1 MHKEETKM
9 SVFGGMK
16 VSTRMYLMSGLT
28 MVGLVI
34 LCLVA
39 LFQLKESM
47 IEDRK
52 AKIRNLV
59 EYAHSQLAFYDEQV
73 KAGTMTLEQAQNLAK
88 ESLRKARYDEKEYF
102 WLNDYHP
109 KSVMH
114 PIKPELQGKDM
125 TDNKDPTG
133 KQLYVEF
140 VKVVKANGAGF
151 VDYQWSKPGL
161 TEPVPKLSYVKGYEP
176 WGWIVGTGIYI
187 DDVNA
192 QFRKDAIM
200 LGSVSAGLLV
210 ILLVLGG
217 LIRASIVNQ
226 LGGEPADAAAVMERV
241 ASGDLTAEVGNPAKG
256 SLLDALGGMVTSLR
270 SLVREVSS
278 SAVTLASNAEQIR
291 HASSEVATAAE
302 HQADATSAMAAAIE
316 ELTVSSNHISDSAR
330 ETETDSRE
338 AMTLASEGSDRVD
351 QATEAIRKIA
361 TTVSDASARI
371 HALEERASQVSSI
384 ANVIKDIAGQTNL
397 LALNAAIEA
406 ARAGE
411 QGRGFAVVADEVR
424 KLAERTSTATT
435 EIEQMILGIQG
446 DTGGAVEAMNAAL
459 PEVEQGVQLAGHASE
474 SLRGIE
480 AGAGRTLERIGE
492 VATATREQ
500 STAST
505 SIAQRVEEIA
515 QMVDETTATI
525 RGTAETAHQLEQIA
539 QGLKSQIGR
548 FKV

>member
-1 MHKEETKM
+1 MAGFHG
-9 SVFGGMK
+9 VK
-16 VSTRMYLMSGLT
+16 VSTRMHLMVGLT

-34 LCLVA
+34 LCFAA
-39 LFQLKESM
+39 LLQIKETM

-59 EYAHSQLAFYDEQV
+59 EYAHSQLVFYDEQV
-73 KAGTMTLEQAQNLAK
+73 KAGAMTLEQAQNLAK

-114 PIKPELQGKDM
+114 PIRPELQGKDM

-151 VDYQWSKPGL
+151 VDYLWSKPGL

-192 QFRKDAIM
+192 QFRKDAMM
-200 LGSVSAGLLV
+200 LGGVSAGLLV
-210 ILLVLGG
+210 VLVVLGG

-226 LGGEPADAAAVMERV
+226 LGGEPAEAAAVMERV
-241 ASGDLTAEVGNPAKG
+241 ASGDLTADVGNPAKG

-330 ETETDSRE
+330 ETERDSRE

-361 TTVSDASARI
+361 TTVSDASTRI

-539 QGLKSQIGR
+539 QGLKGQIGR

>member
-1 MHKEETKM
+1 MAGFHG
-9 SVFGGMK
+9 VK
-16 VSTRMYLMSGLT
+16 VSTRMHLMVGLT

-34 LCLVA
+34 LCFAA
-39 LFQLKESM
+39 LLQIKETM

-59 EYAHSQLAFYDEQV
+59 EYAHSQLVFYDEQV
-73 KAGTMTLEQAQNLAK
+73 KAGAMTLEQAQNLAK

-114 PIKPELQGKDM
+114 PIRPELQGKDM

-151 VDYQWSKPGL
+151 VDYLWSKPGL

-192 QFRKDAIM
+192 QFRKDAMM

-210 ILLVLGG
+210 VLVVLGG

-226 LGGEPADAAAVMERV
+226 LGGEPAEAAAVMERV
-241 ASGDLTAEVGNPAKG
+241 ASGDLTADVGNPAKG

-330 ETETDSRE
+330 ETERDSRE

-361 TTVSDASARI
+361 TTVSDASTRI

-539 QGLKSQIGR
+539 QGLKGQIGR

>member
-1 MHKEETKM
+1 MAGFHG
-9 SVFGGMK
+9 VK
-16 VSTRMYLMSGLT
+16 VSTRMHLMVGLT

-34 LCLVA
+34 LCFAA
-39 LFQLKESM
+39 LLQIKETM

-59 EYAHSQLAFYDEQV
+59 EYAHSQLVFYDEQV
-73 KAGTMTLEQAQNLAK
+73 KAGAMTLEQAQNLAK

-151 VDYQWSKPGL
+151 VDYLWSKPGL

-192 QFRKDAIM
+192 QFRKDAMM
-200 LGSVSAGLLV
+200 LGGVSAGLLV
-210 ILLVLGG
+210 VLVVLGG

-226 LGGEPADAAAVMERV
+226 LGGEPAEAAAVMERV
-241 ASGDLTAEVGNPAKG
+241 ASGDLTADVGNPAKG

-330 ETETDSRE
+330 ETERDSRE

-361 TTVSDASARI
+361 TTVSDASTRI

-539 QGLKSQIGR
+539 QGLKGQIGR

>member
-1 MHKEETKM
+1 MAAFHG
-9 SVFGGMK
+9 VK
-16 VSTRMYLMSGLT
+16 VSTRMHLMVGLT

-34 LCLVA
+34 LCFAA
-39 LFQLKESM
+39 LLQIKETM

-73 KAGTMTLEQAQNLAK
+73 KAGTMSLEQAQTLAK
-88 ESLRKARYDEKEYF
+88 NTLRKARYDEKEYF

-114 PIKPELQGKDM
+114 PIKPELEGKDM

-140 VKVVKANGAGF
+140 VKVVKADGAGF
-151 VDYQWSKPGL
+151 VDYLWSKPGL
-161 TEPVPKLSYVKGYEP
+161 TEPVPKLSYVKGYAP

-192 QFRKDAIM
+192 QFRKDAMM
-200 LGSVSAGLLV
+200 LGGVSAALLV
-210 ILLVLGG
+210 VLVVLGG

-226 LGGEPADAAAVMERV
+226 LGGEPAEAAAVMERV

-270 SLVREVSS
+270 ALVQEVNT
-278 SAVTLASNAEQIR
+278 SAITLADNAEQIR

-330 ETETDSRE
+330 ETEQDSRE
-338 AMTLASEGSDRVD
+338 AMSLSSEGSERVD
-351 QATEAIRKIA
+351 QATAAIRKIA
-361 TTVSDASARI
+361 TTVSDASTRI

-480 AGAGRTLERIGE
+480 AGASRTLERIRE

-500 STAST
+500 SSAST